1 VTDDYGGYNAVC
13 KANSIT
19 RIAYGAHARRKFND
33 VLKIQKTKSG
43 KAQMAMNYIAKLYRI
58 EKQCADASNKARLVV
73 RQAE

>member
-13 KANSIT
+13 KVNSIT